1 MVSRAASALR
11 AAGFVL
17 TGGRSSRMG
26 RDKALLELAGRP
38 LALRTVDTLRPL
50 VDQVVLVGAPERCA
64 HLGLPVLAD
73 RVAGKGPLAGMV
85 TALAATAH
93 EWNLVLACDLPYME
107 TRALQVLLHLA
118 ATTPEVDA
126 IVPRMEEGWPRLRRG
141 WQPLCAAYHRR
152 CLAAFERVLDSDHP
166 KIARAFD
173 DLRVL
178 ELSSAELER
187 FALSARMF
195 KNMNT
200 PEDYEEVRR
209 TLEA

>member
-1 MVSRAASALR
+1 MASRAVSALR

-38 LALRTVDTLRPL
+38 LALRTADTMRPL

-107 TRALQVLLHLA
+107 TRALEVLLHLVA
-118 ATTPEVDA
+118 STPDVDA
-126 IVPRMEEGWPRLRRG
+126 IVPRTSEG

-152 CLAAFERVLDSDHP
+152 CLPVFERVLDSDYP
-166 KIARAFD
+166 KIARAFR
-173 DLRVL
+173 DLRVR

-200 PEDYEEVRR
+200 PEDYEEARR

>member
-1 MVSRAASALR
+1 MVSRAVSALR

-38 LALRTVDTLRPL
+38 LALRTADTLRSL
-50 VDQVVLVGAPERCA
+50 VDQVVLVGAPERYA

-107 TRALQVLLHLA
+107 TRALEVLLHLVA
-118 ATTPEVDA
+118 STPNVDA

-141 WQPLCAAYHRR
+141 WQPLCAVYHRR
-152 CLAAFERVLDSDHP
+152 CLPAFERVLDSDHP
-166 KIARAFD
+166 KIARAFG
-173 DLRVL
+173 DLRVRAVAA
-178 ELSSAELER
+178 AELER

-200 PEDYEEVRR
+200 PEDYEEARR

>member
-1 MVSRAASALR
+1 
-11 AAGFVL
+11 
-17 TGGRSSRMG
+17 MG

-38 LALRTVDTLRPL
+38 LALRTADILRPL

-107 TRALQVLLHLA
+107 TRALEVLLHLVA
-118 ATTPEVDA
+118 STPNVDA

-152 CLAAFERVLDSDHP
+152 CLPAFERVLDSDHP
-166 KIARAFD
+166 KIARAFG
-173 DLRVL
+173 DLRVRAVTA
-178 ELSSAELER
+178 AELER

-200 PEDYEEVRR
+200 PEDYEEARR